1 MKHKRAFTALVGIA
15 IGGAVAAIIHQL
27 RKPVTYN
34 LRDSSGKV
42 AATGTTKD
50 GKVTVDGTLPYGTY
64 TIREEDPAATE

>member
-1 MKHKRAFTALVGIA
+1 VKHKRAFTALVGIA
-15 IGGAVAAIIHQL
+15 IGGTVAAIIHQL

-42 AATGTTKD
+42 AATGTAKD

-64 TIREEDPAATE
+64 TIREEDPATTE

>member
-1 MKHKRAFTALVGIA
+1 MKHKRTFTALVGIA

-34 LRDSSGKV
+34 LRDSRGKG

-64 TIREEDPAATE
+64 TIREEDPAAAE